1 VSGKRAARVE
11 NVTLPASALVPHERN
26 YNRHSDAQINDLRES
41 LRQFGQVRS
50 IVVQPRGKKFVI
62 VAGHGIAQAAQA
74 EGLTQLRADVIPA
87 AWSQTRVLAYLAA
100 DNELARHG
108 DPDQD
113 QLAAI
118 VREVM
123 ESEGE
128 ALARLA
134 AGEQSALDALLAQAN
149 KQEETADVGELIDK
163 AAELQKKWQCVK
175 GDIWTAAGHYW
186 ICGDSRDFGTWEK
199 LLRAAQVE
207 KVNGVF
213 TSPPYAE
220 QRKKQYGG
228 VPTEKYVEW
237 WNDLQANVRAHLA
250 NDGSFFVNIKPHC
263 ENGERVLY
271 VGMEIC

>member
-26 YNRHSDAQINDLRES
+26 YNRHSDAQINDLREL

-123 ESEGE
+123 ETEGE

-134 AGEQSALDALLAQAN
+134 AGEQSALDAIIKGIQPMI
-149 KQEETADVGELIDK
+149 GE
-163 AAELQKKWQCVK
+163 W
-175 GDIWTAAGHYW
+175 GDAFDHLPN
-186 ICGDSRDFGTWEK
+186 GD
-199 LLRAAQVE
+199 RAPFQQIT
-207 KVNGVF
+207 F
-213 TSPPYAE
+213 TLHDTQAE
-220 QRKKQYGG
+220 QVK
-228 VPTEKYVEW
+228 
-237 WNDLQANVRAHLA
+237 RALTVSKRM
-250 NDGSFFVNIKPHC
+250 GEFVNSPNENSNGNAIARIC
-263 ENGERVLY
+263 ETFITEHGNG
-271 VGMEIC
+271 